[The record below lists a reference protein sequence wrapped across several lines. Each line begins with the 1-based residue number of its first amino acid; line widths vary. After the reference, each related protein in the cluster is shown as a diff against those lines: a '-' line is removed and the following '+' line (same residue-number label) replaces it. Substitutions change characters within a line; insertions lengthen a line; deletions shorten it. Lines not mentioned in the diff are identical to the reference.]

1 MRHSSITMEENK
13 AQQHQQQQ
21 QQQQQLLQQQL
32 LMQQIQRQKDAMS
45 RFPSNIDAHLRPQG
59 QAPAQHPSLLQSR
72 PLTSPN
78 PNPNSAPQQPNQL
91 HPNSNPNPNPNPNS
105 SSASTTVINQ
115 QQQQQQQQ
123 HKASLQLAYQDAWRV
138 CHPDFKRPF
147 SSLEDACERLL
158 PYHVVADYEAE
169 EDDKILDTATTGQIL
184 SRSQQWDNNIAAKV
198 AEFTATFEK
207 QVLAFNIISRKRG
220 LGEFRTEEK
229 LMMEQFLLQEEKRS
243 LLELRAEMDSRQKAS
258 RESHEANMRM
268 AAMAHVDQARA
279 ESQAHAEMM
288 ARAPIRGS
296 ALGSRG
302 NSSISDMGEQEQ
314 DFHQDEI
321 MNGWGSNAQK
331 DDREPSEDFL
341 NDDETENGDNALQS
355 EWPEGGE
362 LDLNAR

>member
-1 MRHSSITMEENK
+1 MEENK
-13 AQQHQQQQ
+13 A

-45 RFPSNIDAHLRPQG
+45 RFPSNIDAHLRP
-59 QAPAQHPSLLQSR
+59 
-72 PLTSPN
+72 
-78 PNPNSAPQQPNQL
+78 
-91 HPNSNPNPNPNPNS
+91 
-105 SSASTTVINQ
+105 
-115 QQQQQQQQ
+115 
-123 HKASLQLAYQDAWRV
+123 QDAWRV

-268 AAMAHVDQARA
+268 AAVAHDQARA
-279 ESQAHAEMM
+279 ESQVHAEIM

-302 NSSISDMGEQEQ
+302 NSTISDMGEQEQ

>member
-1 MRHSSITMEENK
+1 MEDGK
-13 AQQHQQQQ
+13 AAAAAAAMA
-21 QQQQQLLQQQL
+21 QQQQLMQQQM

-45 RFPSNIDAHLRPQG
+45 RFPSNIDAHLRPQH
-59 QAPAQHPSLLQSR
+59 QHQHQHQHPSLLHPR
-72 PLTSPN
+72 PLTN
-78 PNPNSAPQQPNQL
+78 PNPNSAPQQQQIIPNQL
-91 HPNSNPNPNPNPNS
+91 HPNPNPNPNPNS
-105 SSASTTVINQ
+105 STPN
-115 QQQQQQQQ
+115 QQQQQQ

-169 EDDKILDTATTGQIL
+169 EDDKILDSATTGQVL

-243 LLELRAEMDSRQKAS
+243 LLELRAEMDSRQKAN
-258 RESHEANMRM
+258 RETHEANMRM
-268 AAMAHVDQARA
+268 AAMAHVDQARV

-296 ALGSRG
+296 ALVARGS
-302 NSSISDMGEQEQ
+302 NTISPDMGEQEQ
-314 DFHQDEI
+314 DFHQDDI
-321 MNGWGSNAQK
+321 MNGWGSNVQK
-331 DDREPSEDFL
+331 DDKEPSEDFL

-355 EWPEGGE
+355 DWPEGGE

>member
-1 MRHSSITMEENK
+1 MEDGGK
-13 AQQHQQQQ
+13 SAAMA
-21 QQQQQLLQQQL
+21 QQQLIQQQL
-32 LMQQIQRQKDAMS
+32 MLQQIQRQKDAMS
-45 RFPSNIDAHLRPQG
+45 RFPSNIDAHLRPQLH
-59 QAPAQHPSLLQSR
+59 HPPILHHR
-72 PLTSPN
+72 PLNPNSIIPN
-78 PNPNSAPQQPNQL
+78 PNN
-91 HPNSNPNPNPNPNS
+91 NPNNPAPNNPPPPP
-105 SSASTTVINQ
+105 Q
-115 QQQQQQQQ
+115 QQQQQQH

-169 EDDKILDTATTGQIL
+169 EDDKILDSANNTTAAAGGQIL
-184 SRSQQWDNNIAAKV
+184 SRSQQWDHNIAAKV

-220 LGEFRTEEK
+220 VGEFRTEEK

-243 LLELRAEMDSRQKAS
+243 LLELRESRQKAS

-268 AAMAHVDQARA
+268 AAMAHA

-296 ALGSRG
+296 ALG
-302 NSSISDMGEQEQ
+302 NDTEVMGGE
-314 DFHQDEI
+314 DDVI
-321 MNGWGSNAQK
+321 NGWGGSSSNNNNMQHK
-331 DDREPSEDFL
+331 GGDDKEPSDDFL
-341 NDDETENGDNALQS
+341 NDDETENGDGAIQG
-355 EWPEGGE
+355 EWPGEGE